1 MLNTKVTTTQQFNKL
16 KEFRQRVYEEGLVSE
31 RDAQFELVE
40 TLLTGCRIQSFAE
53 LSLSP
58 LHRRAYSSAY
68 AAMKRGRQ
76 DVSRLRQVFAEQVPS
91 DEELVMSLDASKW
104 PHRQADTLSGR
115 VLEPYHGQV
124 MPVHVYS
131 MLAWIPEAHTSWSL
145 PLNTVRLNP
154 EQTEVE
160 VGAAQV
166 DEVCRRIPDTRLKVI
181 TADGRYGT
189 HHFMR
194 AMQDVPAAWVVRLA
208 KNRVFWQK
216 PGPYVFGR
224 PAKHGPAFRFKD
236 PATWTV
242 PGEDVQFE
250 HPFYGRVRLR
260 RWHGLH
266 DKLAPELPITLV
278 RAEVHLEWANPPD
291 PLWLGYNGPAD
302 VSVST
307 IWEWYM
313 KRWPIE
319 PAFRFRKHRL
329 YWTIPCLRL
338 PERCDRWTM
347 LVDIAYWQIWLARHL
362 VTDCPLPWQRLQPRR
377 LTPERILQGF
387 PALLATLPALS
398 RPVQGRGKSPGWPRG
413 LPRTPRP
420 RFPAVKRA
428 HVPS

>member
-1 MLNTKVTTTQQFNKL
+1 MVNTKVTTTQQFNNL
-16 KEFRQRVYEEGLVSE
+16 IEFRQRVYEEGLVSE

-40 TLLTGCRIQSFAE
+40 TLLTGCKIQSFAE

-58 LHRRAYSSAY
+58 LHRRQYSSAY
-68 AAMKRGRQ
+68 MAVQRGRQ
-76 DVSRLRQVFAEQVPS
+76 DVGALRQVFAEQVPR
-91 DEELVMSLDASKW
+91 DRVLVTSLDASKW

-115 VLEPYHGQV
+115 VLEPYQGQV
-124 MPVHVYS
+124 MAVHVYS
-131 MLAWIPEAHTSWSL
+131 KLAWIPEEHTSWAL
-145 PLNTVRLNP
+145 PLSTVRLEP
-154 EQTEVE
+154 DQTEVQ

-166 DEVCRRIPDTRLKVI
+166 DEVCRRIGDSVLIVV
-181 TADGRYGT
+181 AVDGRYGT
-189 HHFMR
+189 HHFMQ

-208 KNRVFWQK
+208 RNRVFRQK

-242 PGEDVQFE
+242 PSEDVQFE
-250 HPFYGRVRLR
+250 HPYYGQVRLR

-278 RAEVHLEWANPPD
+278 RAEVHLERAKPPD
-291 PLWLGYNGPAD
+291 PLWLGYNGPAE
-302 VSVST
+302 VSVRA

-319 PAFRFRKHRL
+319 PAFRFRKQRL
-329 YWTIPCLRL
+329 FWTVPRFRS

-362 VTDCPLPWQRLQPRR
+362 VTDRPLPWQHLQPRR
-377 LTPERILQGF
+377 LTPERIQQGC
-387 PALLATLPALS
+387 PPLLAILPALS
-398 RPVQGRGKSPGWPRG
+398 RPVQCRGKSSGWPRG
-413 LPRTPRP
+413 QPRAPRL
-420 RFPAVKRA
+420 RFPAVKRTNA
-428 HVPS
+428 AS